1 MLIERENSMP
11 KSLKISLLV
20 VVSILLLSLAF
31 GAGCVLNLGAS
42 PSNVP
47 GPNTD
52 LINQAWNIINTKY
65 VEPQKID
72 STVLSQ
78 GAVNGIVQALN
89 DPYSYYLT
97 PTDNKVTQ
105 GNFQASFG
113 GIGATLSSNTSRQA
127 VVVDTIEGSPSSKAG
142 IKSGDIILAVD
153 GKPTEGLTVDQVVA
167 LVRGNIGTTVK
178 LIILHQGVSTPVEI
192 PIVRAQITITT
203 VKYKMQGDIA
213 YIQITNFYETTNN
226 ELQAALQSLDLK
238 NTKGIVL
245 DLRNNLG
252 GYVNVLVDVASHF
265 VKQGVIITERDNQG
279 KTTSISANPNGIFT
293 ELPMVVLV
301 NQYTAS
307 ASEVLSGAMQDY
319 HRATVAG
326 VQTFGKGSY
335 DSFYQLSDGSAIYL
349 TIGRW
354 LTPNG
359 REIEGKGITP
369 DQIITQTGD
378 DAIQWALDYLHAQ
391 K

>member
-1 MLIERENSMP
+1 MP
-11 KSLKISLLV
+11 KSIKIALAV
-20 VVSILLLSLAF
+20 IASILLLSLSF
-31 GAGCVLNLGAS
+31 GAGCMFNLQATPAS
-42 PSNVP
+42 AVADPDTN
-47 GPNTD
+47 
-52 LINQAWNIINTKY
+52 LINQAWKIITTHY
-65 VEPQKID
+65 VEPQKINT
-72 STVLSQ
+72 TVLSQ

-89 DPYSYYLT
+89 DPYSYYLN

-105 GNFQASFG
+105 GNFQATFG
-113 GIGATLSSNTSRQA
+113 GIGATISSNTARQP
-127 VVVDTIEGSPSSKAG
+127 VVVDTIDGSPSSKAG
-142 IKSGDIILAVD
+142 IKSGDIIVAVD
-153 GKPTEGLTVDQVVA
+153 GKSTEGLTVDQVVA
-167 LVRGNIGTTVK
+167 EVRGEVGTTVK
-178 LIILHQGVSTPVEI
+178 LIVLHQKETVPVEI
-192 PIVRAQITITT
+192 AIVRGTITITT

-213 YIQITNFYETTNN
+213 YIQITNFYEKTND
-226 ELQAALQSLDLK
+226 ELQAALKSLDLS

-279 KTTSISANPNGIFT
+279 NKTSVQANPNGVYT

-307 ASEVLSGAMQDY
+307 ASEVLSGALQDY
-319 HRATVAG
+319 HRATIAG

-335 DSFYQLSDGSAIYL
+335 DAFYQMSDGSAIYL

-354 LTPNG
+354 LTPDG

-369 DQIITQTGD
+369 DQILTQTGD
-378 DAIQWALDYLHAQ
+378 DEVQWAVNYLHGQ

>member
-1 MLIERENSMP
+1 MP
-11 KSLKISLLV
+11 KSIKLALIV

-31 GAGCVLNLGAS
+31 GAGCMLNFGVAS
-42 PSNVP
+42 PSSTIA
-47 GPNTD
+47 GPNTN
-52 LINQAWNIINTKY
+52 LINQAWNIITTHY

-72 STVLSQ
+72 SNTLSQ
-78 GAVNGIVQALN
+78 GAVNGIVVALS
-89 DPYSYYLT
+89 DPYSYYLN
-97 PTDNKVTQ
+97 PTENKVSQ
-105 GNFQASFG
+105 GNFQATFG
-113 GIGATLSSNTSRQA
+113 GIGATISTNTNRQP
-127 VVVDTIEGSPSSKAG
+127 VVVDTIEGSPSAKSG
-142 IKSGDIILAVD
+142 IKSGDVILAVN

-167 LVRGNIGTTVK
+167 LVRGEVGTTVK
-178 LIILHQGVSTPVEI
+178 LMVLHQNENTPVEI
-192 PIVRAQITITT
+192 SVVRAQITITT

-213 YIQITNFYETTNN
+213 YIQITNFYEKTND

-238 NTKGIVL
+238 NAKGIVL

-252 GYVNVLVDVASHF
+252 GYVNVVVDVASHF

-279 KTTSISANPNGIFT
+279 KTTSVSVNPNGIYI

-301 NQYTAS
+301 NHFSAS
-307 ASEVLSGAMQDY
+307 ASEVLSGALQDY
-319 HRATVAG
+319 HRATIAG

-335 DSFYQLSDGSAIYL
+335 DAFYQMSDGSAIYL

-354 LTPNG
+354 LTPDG

-369 DQIITQTGD
+369 DQTITQTGD
-378 DAIQWALDYLHAQ
+378 DAIQWAVNFLHGQ

>member
-1 MLIERENSMP
+1 MP
-11 KSLKISLLV
+11 KSIKLALIV
-20 VVSILLLSLAF
+20 IVSILLLSLAF
-31 GAGCVLNLGAS
+31 GAGCVLNLGIAS
-42 PSNVP
+42 PGPTVA
-47 GPNTD
+47 GPNTN
-52 LINQAWNIINTKY
+52 LINQAWNIITTHY

-72 STVLSQ
+72 SATLSQ

-105 GNFQASFG
+105 GNFQATFG
-113 GIGATLSSNTSRQA
+113 GIGATVSSNTNRQP
-127 VVVDTIEGSPSSKAG
+127 VIVDTIEGSPASKSG
-142 IKSGDIILAVD
+142 IKGGDTILAVD

-167 LVRGNIGTTVK
+167 LIRGEVGTSVK
-178 LIILHQGVSTPVEI
+178 VLLLHQNENIPVELS
-192 PIVRAQITITT
+192 IVRAQITITT

-213 YIQITNFYETTNN
+213 YIQITNFYETTNK

-238 NTKGIVL
+238 NAKGIVL

-265 VKQGVIITERDNQG
+265 IKQGVIITERDNQG
-279 KTTSISANPNGIFT
+279 STTSVSANPNGIYT

-301 NQYTAS
+301 NHYTAS
-307 ASEVLSGAMQDY
+307 ASEVLSGALQDY
-319 HRATVAG
+319 HRATIAG

-335 DSFYQLSDGSAIYL
+335 DAFYQMSDGSAIYL

-354 LTPNG
+354 LTPNN

-378 DAIQWALDYLHAQ
+378 DAVQWAVNFLHGQ

>member
-1 MLIERENSMP
+1 MP
-11 KSLKISLLV
+11 KSIKISLAV
-20 VVSILLLSLAF
+20 VLSILLLSLAF

-42 PSNVP
+42 PSSVP
-47 GPNTD
+47 GPDAN
-52 LINQAWNIINTKY
+52 LINQAWNIIHTNY

-89 DPYSYYLT
+89 DPYSYYLN

-113 GIGATLSSNTSRQA
+113 GIGATLSSNTARQP
-127 VVVDTIEGSPSSKAG
+127 VVVDTIEGSPSAKAG

-153 GKPTEGLTVDQVVA
+153 GKSTEGLTVDQVVA

-178 LIILHQGVSTPVEI
+178 LIILHQGESTPVEI
-192 PIVRAQITITT
+192 PIVRAQINITT
-203 VKYKMQGDIA
+203 VKYRMQGDIA

-238 NTKGIVL
+238 NTKGIIL

-279 KTTSISANPNGIFT
+279 KTTSVSANPNGIFT

-354 LTPNG
+354 LTPKG

-378 DAIQWALDYLHAQ
+378 DAIQWAVDYLHAQ